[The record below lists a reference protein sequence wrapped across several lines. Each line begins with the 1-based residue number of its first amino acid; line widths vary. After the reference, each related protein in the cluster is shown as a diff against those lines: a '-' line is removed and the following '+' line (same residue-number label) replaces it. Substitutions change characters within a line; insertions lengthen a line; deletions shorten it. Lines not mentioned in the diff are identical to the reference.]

1 MVVTKVLQ
9 IKHTN
14 KLKQAIDYITRD
26 NATLKLDTERLE
38 GDDNY
43 SYEIVNGQVMKRLVS
58 GHDLTDISDPQTI
71 YEDFIL
77 LKQSVDV
84 LYNNET
90 LSDLKNDKRVL
101 AHHII
106 QSFSPQDGLTPEQV
120 NEIGRKTALELTGG
134 DYQFVIATH
143 MDKGHL
149 HNHIIFKVLRLVRK
163 QVVKGKK

>member
-26 NATLKLDTERLE
+26 SATLKLDTEHLE
-38 GDDNY
+38 GDENY
-43 SYEIVNGQVMKRLVS
+43 SFEIVNGQVMKRLVS

-71 YEDFIL
+71 YEDFVL

-106 QSFSPQDGLTPEQV
+106 QLFSPQDGLIPEQV

-134 DYQFVIATH
+134 DYQFVVATH

-149 HNHIIFKVLRLVRK
+149 HTISFLTQLTKLR
-163 QVVKGKK
+163 